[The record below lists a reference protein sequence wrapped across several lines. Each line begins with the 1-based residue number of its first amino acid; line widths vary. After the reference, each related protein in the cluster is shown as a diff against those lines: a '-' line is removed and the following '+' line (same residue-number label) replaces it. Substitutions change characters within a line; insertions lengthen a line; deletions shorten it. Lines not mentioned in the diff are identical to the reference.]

1 MMTDDDQKVAKVA
14 QIFYCVK
21 CDYKCIKKSNFEKH
35 LTTVKHKKQ
44 LHDDQIMTNDDQK
57 VAKVAQL
64 LFTCECGKKYK
75 YKQGLSVHKKNCK
88 FFLVEQSD
96 NSNNQLTIS
105 NDVVLKL
112 LNDNQEL
119 KNIIVQQQTQISE
132 LIPKVGNNNN
142 NTINNNQKFN
152 INVFLNEKCKD
163 AINMSDFVKSLHV
176 TLEQLDFTKQN
187 GLADGISKTIID
199 NMNKLSIYERPMH
212 CTDIKRET
220 LYIKEYDEW
229 TKDNNKEKIKHA
241 IKKTSSKNYNALNN
255 WKDENPDFSDNENKS
270 EFFSKT
276 ISTIG
281 KPTDIIDD
289 KIIIIIE
296 KKFQQGGGSVV
307 EKLQTPVNKIRN
319 LKRRYPTYKIH
330 YIYWLSEWFQTNT
343 QAELLDLTEDYI
355 PYFIGISEN
364 IKIQVISQII
374 NCK

>member
-14 QIFYCVK
+14 QLFYCVK

-44 LHDDQIMTNDDQK
+44 LLDDQIMTNDDQK
-57 VAKVAQL
+57 VAKVAQP

-75 YKQGLSVHKKNCK
+75 YKQGLSVHKKNCNFIFDK
-88 FFLVEQSD
+88 QSD
-96 NSNNQLTIS
+96 NSNNQLPIS

-119 KNIIVQQQTQISE
+119 KNIIVQQQNQISE

-163 AINMSDFVKSLHV
+163 AINLSDFVKSLHV

-212 CTDIKRET
+212 CTDVKRET
-220 LYIKEYDEW
+220 LYIKDNDSW
-229 TKDNNKEKIKHA
+229 LKDDNKEVIKDV
-241 IKKTSSKNYNALNN
+241 IKDASIKNYNALNN
-255 WKDENPDFSDNENKS
+255 WKEENPNFSDDEKKS

-281 KPTDIIDD
+281 KSTDIIDD
-289 KIIIIIE
+289 KII
-296 KKFQQGGGSVV
+296 K
-307 EKLQTPVNKIRN
+307 N
-319 LKRRYPTYKIH
+319 LCKETYVK
-330 YIYWLSEWFQTNT
+330 
-343 QAELLDLTEDYI
+343 
-355 PYFIGISEN
+355 
-364 IKIQVISQII
+364 
-374 NCK
+374 